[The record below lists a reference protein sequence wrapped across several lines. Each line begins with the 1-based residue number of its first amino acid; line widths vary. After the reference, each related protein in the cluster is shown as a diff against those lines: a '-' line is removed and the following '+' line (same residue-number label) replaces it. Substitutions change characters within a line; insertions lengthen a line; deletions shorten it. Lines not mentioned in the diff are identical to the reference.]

1 MYTCIRI
8 HLHYQGGLIMNK
20 PRVIKDFEKLDK
32 HIKEQIKLAYPF
44 GFSEHLITFTNKS
57 GGYSSALPFETDE
70 KYYLVRMTQQEADHL
85 VDEDDD
91 FDDDGNLRDEIRD
104 LYENKYTDVESL
116 ANEDMEDDE
125 E

>member
-1 MYTCIRI
+1 
-8 HLHYQGGLIMNK
+8 MNK
-20 PRVIKDFEKLDK
+20 PRIIKDFEKLDK
-32 HIKEQIKLAYPF
+32 HIKEQIKLTYPF
-44 GFSEHLITFTNKS
+44 GFSDHLITFTNKS

-116 ANEDMEDDE
+116 ANEDMENDE
-125 E
+125 D